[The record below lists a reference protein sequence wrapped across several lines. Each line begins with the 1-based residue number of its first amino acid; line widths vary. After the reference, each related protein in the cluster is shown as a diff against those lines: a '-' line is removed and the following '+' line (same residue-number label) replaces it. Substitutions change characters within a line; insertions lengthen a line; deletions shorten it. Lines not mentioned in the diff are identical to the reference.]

1 MYTAF
6 YGLRELPFDLS
17 PNPKYLLMTPR
28 HREALANLQYGIS
41 SRKSITL
48 LLGEAGTG
56 KTTLVRAA
64 LESDACR
71 GARILHLNNPALK
84 RNEFIEFLARGFDL
98 GVEAMTSKTTMLHE
112 LERVLRD
119 RRAQGETIAL
129 VIDEA
134 QSLSHELLEE
144 IRLLANIETST
155 EKLLP
160 VVLAGQP
167 ELADR
172 LNETSLR
179 QLKQRVAL
187 RCHLGLLSPTETA
200 GYIAGRLR
208 VAGGDAG
215 QIFTREA
222 VEIVAERSGGVPRT
236 VNVICDNALVG
247 GFAAG
252 AKPVGARIVR
262 DVCEEFD
269 LASAPPTNGARG
281 AAEPVVSVAP
291 KPAAPE
297 AAAPGAEGPMFG
309 AVNRR
314 RRFSFF

>member
-1 MYTAF
+1 M
-6 YGLRELPFDLS
+6 
-17 PNPKYLLMTPR
+17 
-28 HREALANLQYGIS
+28 
-41 SRKSITL
+41 
-48 LLGEAGTG
+48 
-56 KTTLVRAA
+56 
-64 LESDACR
+64 
-71 GARILHLNNPALK
+71 
-84 RNEFIEFLARGFDL
+84 
-98 GVEAMTSKTTMLHE
+98 
-112 LERVLRD
+112 
-119 RRAQGETIAL
+119 
-129 VIDEA
+129 
-134 QSLSHELLEE
+134 
-144 IRLLANIETST
+144 
-155 EKLLP
+155 
-160 VVLAGQP
+160 
-167 ELADR
+167 
-172 LNETSLR
+172 
-179 QLKQRVAL
+179 AL

>member
-98 GVEAMTSKTTMLHE
+98 GAEAMTSKTTMLHE
-112 LERVLRD
+112 LERVLRE
-119 RRAQGETIAL
+119 RRAAGETIAL

-160 VVLAGQP
+160 VVLAG
-167 ELADR
+167 
-172 LNETSLR
+172 
-179 QLKQRVAL
+179 
-187 RCHLGLLSPTETA
+187 
-200 GYIAGRLR
+200 
-208 VAGGDAG
+208 
-215 QIFTREA
+215 
-222 VEIVAERSGGVPRT
+222 
-236 VNVICDNALVG
+236 
-247 GFAAG
+247 
-252 AKPVGARIVR
+252 
-262 DVCEEFD
+262 
-269 LASAPPTNGARG
+269 
-281 AAEPVVSVAP
+281 
-291 KPAAPE
+291 
-297 AAAPGAEGPMFG
+297 
-309 AVNRR
+309 
-314 RRFSFF
+314 

>member
-1 MYTAF
+1 MTAAAKSEESAVVARVGPNGEQFRVIDPARVPQRPFSPNRPRLFGMGALMGFALGLGLAVLLEYRDTSLKTDDDVLTALTIPVLAMVPIMMTKSDVRRRHRMRRAGVIAATLLVVAAVAAATWTSSGKPDMYRL
-6 YGLRELPFDLS
+6 LRAERLPFDLS

-28 HREALANLQYGIS
+28 HREALANLHAIS

-71 GARILHLNNPALK
+71 GARILHLNNPALN

-98 GVEAMTSKTTMLHE
+98 GAEAMTSKTAMLHE
-112 LERVLRD
+112 LERVLRE
-119 RRAQGETIAL
+119 RRAEGETIAL

-172 LNETSLR
+172 LNGR
-179 QLKQRVAL
+179 
-187 RCHLGLLSPTETA
+187 RC
-200 GYIAGRLR
+200 
-208 VAGGDAG
+208 
-215 QIFTREA
+215 
-222 VEIVAERSGGVPRT
+222 
-236 VNVICDNALVG
+236 
-247 GFAAG
+247 
-252 AKPVGARIVR
+252 
-262 DVCEEFD
+262 
-269 LASAPPTNGARG
+269 AS
-281 AAEPVVSVAP
+281 
-291 KPAAPE
+291 
-297 AAAPGAEGPMFG
+297 
-309 AVNRR
+309 
-314 RRFSFF
+314 